1 MTIYIGYDYKCYV
14 SAGEGRNLVD
24 TDVFEGKCNA
34 YIEGYRFV
42 PEGETWVREDGV
54 VFQGEM
60 IAPWKPYNELD
71 NAQRE
76 YERELIAI
84 YEESLT
90 TVGVVL

>member
-1 MTIYIGYDYKCYV
+1 MIVYLDKDFKCYTDESDDLRPV
-14 SAGEGRNLVD
+14 E
-24 TDVFEGKCNA
+24 TDVFSGKCKEF
-34 YIEGYRFV
+34 IEGYRFV
-42 PEGETWVREDGV
+42 PEGETWVREDGAL
-54 VFQGEM
+54 FQGEM
-60 IAPWKPYNELD
+60 LSPWKPYNELD